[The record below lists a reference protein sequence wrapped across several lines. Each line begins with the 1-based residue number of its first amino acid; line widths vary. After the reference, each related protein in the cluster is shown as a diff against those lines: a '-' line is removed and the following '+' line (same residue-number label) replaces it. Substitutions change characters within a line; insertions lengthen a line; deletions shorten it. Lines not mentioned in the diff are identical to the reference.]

1 MKFND
6 KELEELLTINEQ
18 AKILVRGLTYT
29 EDLGEKIFDC
39 MKNNSKLEKEYIQK
53 AHNNYLA
60 LCLIGLNQCDSK
72 VFKKLD
78 EYMEENRKYGE
89 NLY

>member
-1 MKFND
+1 MKFNG

-18 AKILVRGLTYT
+18 AKILIRSLTYC
-29 EDLGEKIFDC
+29 EELSQELFDC
-39 MKNNSKLEKEYIQK
+39 MKNKTELPKAYIQK

-60 LCLIGLNQCDSK
+60 LCLIGLNECDSE

-78 EYMEENRKYGE
+78 EYMDNEYYR
-89 NLY
+89 

>member
-39 MKNNSKLEKEYIQK
+39 MKNKTKLDKEYIQK

-60 LCLIGLNQCDSK
+60 LVLNWVKS
-72 VFKKLD
+72 
-78 EYMEENRKYGE
+78 M
-89 NLY
+89 

>member
-1 MKFND
+1 MKLNN

-18 AKILVRGLTYT
+18 AKVLMRGLTYC
-29 EDLGEKIFDC
+29 EELGKEIFNC
-39 MKNNSKLEKEYIQK
+39 MKNTSELSRECIQK

-60 LCLIGLNQCDSK
+60 LCLIGFNQCDSE

-78 EYMEENRKYGE
+78 NYMDNEY
-89 NLY
+89 

>member
-1 MKFND
+1 MKLNN

-18 AKILVRGLTYT
+18 AKVFMRGLTYC
-29 EDLGEKIFDC
+29 EELREELFNC
-39 MKNNSKLEKEYIQK
+39 MKNKTKLSREYIQK

-60 LCLIGLNQCDSK
+60 LYLIGLNQCDSE

-78 EYMEENRKYGE
+78 NYMDNEY
-89 NLY
+89 

>member
-1 MKFND
+1 MKLNN

-18 AKILVRGLTYT
+18 AKVLMRGLTYC
-29 EDLGEKIFDC
+29 EELGKEIFNC
-39 MKNNSKLEKEYIQK
+39 MKNKTKLSREYIQK

-60 LCLIGLNQCDSK
+60 LCLIGLNQCNSD

-78 EYMEENRKYGE
+78 EYINNEY
-89 NLY
+89 

>member
-1 MKFND
+1 MKLNN

-18 AKILVRGLTYT
+18 AKVFMRGLTYC
-29 EDLGEKIFDC
+29 EELCEELFNC
-39 MKNNSKLEKEYIQK
+39 MKNKTKLSREYIQK

-60 LCLIGLNQCDSK
+60 LCLIGLNQCDSE

-78 EYMEENRKYGE
+78 NYMDNEY
-89 NLY
+89 

>member
-1 MKFND
+1 MKLNN

-18 AKILVRGLTYT
+18 AKVFMRCLTYC
-29 EDLGEKIFDC
+29 EELCEELFNC
-39 MKNNSKLEKEYIQK
+39 MKNKTKLSREYIQK

-60 LCLIGLNQCDSK
+60 LCLIGLNQCDSE

-78 EYMEENRKYGE
+78 NYMDNEY
-89 NLY
+89 

>member
-1 MKFND
+1 MKLNN

-18 AKILVRGLTYT
+18 AKVLVRGLTYC
-29 EDLGEKIFDC
+29 EELGEELFSC
-39 MKNNSKLEKEYIQK
+39 MKNKTELTREYIQK

-60 LCLIGLNQCDSK
+60 LCLIGLNQCDSE

-78 EYMEENRKYGE
+78 SYMDNEY
-89 NLY
+89 

>member
-1 MKFND
+1 
-6 KELEELLTINEQ
+6 
-18 AKILVRGLTYT
+18 
-29 EDLGEKIFDC
+29 
-39 MKNNSKLEKEYIQK
+39 MKNKTELAREYIQK

-78 EYMEENRKYGE
+78 NYMDNEY
-89 NLY
+89 

>member
-18 AKILVRGLTYT
+18 AKVLVRGLTYT
-29 EDLGEKIFDC
+29 KELEEKIFNC
-39 MKNNSKLEKEYIQK
+39 MKNNVELEKDYIQK

-78 EYMEENRKYGE
+78 DYMEENR
-89 NLY
+89 

>member
-78 EYMEENRKYGE
+78 GYMEENR
-89 NLY
+89 

>member
-1 MKFND
+1 
-6 KELEELLTINEQ
+6 
-18 AKILVRGLTYT
+18 
-29 EDLGEKIFDC
+29 

-60 LCLIGLNQCDSK
+60 LCLIGLNQFDSK

-78 EYMEENRKYGE
+78 EYMEENR
-89 NLY
+89 